1 MLVLALDASTYVGTV
16 ALVRDD
22 SVVAERAIGMRGE
35 RAERL
40 MPAVADTM
48 AAARVQPRDLDAL
61 ACGGGP
67 GSFTSLRIA
76 ASIAK
81 GMAAALSIPLL
92 VAPSP
97 LLIAAGA
104 DAVLASGPYLALLDA
119 MRGEVFAQELEL
131 GRDGR
136 IERVGDAFRVTRE
149 QATDRARSSGARLIG
164 PIEEPSH
171 MPHARGF
178 AAIVRDGIG
187 REVDARSWEP
197 EYGRK
202 AEAQVRWEVA
212 HGRPL
217 EGA

>member
-1 MLVLALDASTYVGTV
+1 MLVLALDASTHVGTV

-22 SVVAERAIGMRGE
+22 SVVAERAIAMRGE

-92 VAPSP
+92 VTPSP

-104 DAVLASGPYLALLDA
+104 DTVLACGPSGLPSGPCEFPPAY
-119 MRGEVFAQELEL
+119 
-131 GRDGR
+131 
-136 IERVGDAFRVTRE
+136 IEIRPQPLKSRTN
-149 QATDRARSSGARLIG
+149 TLS
-164 PIEEPSH
+164 
-171 MPHARGF
+171 MP
-178 AAIVRDGIG
+178 
-187 REVDARSWEP
+187 
-197 EYGRK
+197 
-202 AEAQVRWEVA
+202 
-212 HGRPL
+212 
-217 EGA
+217 